1 MVHVFLLFAHT
12 SIKGCVKMTLYK
24 VYISVK
30 SQQVY
35 AYPEES
41 QWEYEVTATRNEIKV
56 FEKLF
61 YQLKSVQSRNFLRAH
76 EPQLVKPYHVD
87 GENDQYDRRLKK
99 VYAWIHEF
107 SSDDSKRFIE
117 QLPYFQRRKEIQL

>member
-1 MVHVFLLFAHT
+1 MHVFLFFAQT
-12 SIKGCVKMTLYK
+12 LIKGCVKMTLYK

-35 AYPEES
+35 AYPDES
-41 QWEYEVTATRNEIKV
+41 QWEFEVTATRNEIKV
-56 FEKLF
+56 FERLF
-61 YQLKSVQSRNFLRAH
+61 YQLKNVQSRNFLRAH
-76 EPQLVKPYHVD
+76 EPMSVKPYHVD

-107 SSDDSKRFIE
+107 TSEESKRFIE
-117 QLPYFQRRKEIQL
+117 QLPYFQRRMEVQL